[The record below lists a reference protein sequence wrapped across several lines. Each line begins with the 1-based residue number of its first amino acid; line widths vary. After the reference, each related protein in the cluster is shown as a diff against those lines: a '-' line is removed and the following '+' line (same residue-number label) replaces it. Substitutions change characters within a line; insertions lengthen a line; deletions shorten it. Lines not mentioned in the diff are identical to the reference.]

1 MSARRLGAARQA
13 LAALAVLGCA
23 AFVGWTSPA
32 RADDAADELARRH
45 FDSGTAYLEESDY
58 DNALKAFQKAYDLS
72 HRPEILL
79 NIATVEERRGDLP
92 AAIVALQAYLE
103 AAPQS
108 ERAETTRLRIQNLQK
123 RLDEAPPPTTAL
135 LPPPPPPPSSATPP
149 APVPATAPPPPPPST
164 SNRTPAFIAFGVAG
178 ASVVTAVV
186 TGVIAN
192 AEYQDAKDTCSPNCS
207 DSRLSKGRTLALVST
222 IATGVA
228 VVGAGVGV
236 TLWLTSSSS
245 HTATAAPRLR
255 LAVSARG
262 PEASLGIGF

>member
-58 DNALKAFQKAYDLS
+58 DDALKAFQKAYDLS

-79 NIATVEERRGDLP
+79 NIATVQERKGDLP
-92 AAIVALQAYLE
+92 AAIAALQAYLE

-123 RLDEAPPPTTAL
+123 RLDEAPPPAAAP
-135 LPPPPPPPSSATPP
+135 LPPPPPPPSTATTA
-149 APVPATAPPPPPPST
+149 APVPTVAPPPPPAT
-164 SNRTPAFIAFGVAG
+164 ASNRTPSYIAFGVAG

-186 TGVIAN
+186 TGIVAN
-192 AEYQDAKDTCSPNCS
+192 GEYQDAKDTCSPNCP
-207 DSRLSKGRTLALVST
+207 DSRLSKGKSFALVST

-228 VVGAGVGV
+228 VVGAGVGL

-255 LAVSARG
+255 LAVSTRG
-262 PEASLGIGF
+262 PEAALGFGF